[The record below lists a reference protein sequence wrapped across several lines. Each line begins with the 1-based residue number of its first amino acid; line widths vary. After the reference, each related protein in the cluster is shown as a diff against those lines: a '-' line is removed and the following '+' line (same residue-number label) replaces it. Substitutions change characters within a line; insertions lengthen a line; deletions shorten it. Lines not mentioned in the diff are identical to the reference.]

1 MNCVIIFSSNQKN
14 KMIVPKVVKPTLL
27 PSIRLDN
34 LEKLPEIAAIYFV
47 LNDKEEV
54 LYIGK
59 TENIKQKWNSDDK
72 QELLEVTKNA
82 IITYFAVASV
92 DILNQIETTLI
103 EWFKP
108 KYNITGKNTT
118 NFDHKP

>member
-1 MNCVIIFSSNQKN
+1 
-14 KMIVPKVVKPTLL
+14 MIVPKVVKPTLL

>member
-1 MNCVIIFSSNQKN
+1 
-14 KMIVPKVVKPTLL
+14 MIVPKAVKPKLL

-59 TENIKQKWNSDDK
+59 TENIKQKWNSNAK
-72 QELLEVTKNA
+72 QELLKVTRNA
-82 IITYFAVASV
+82 IITYFPVASA
-92 DILNQIETTLI
+92 DSLNQIETTLI
-103 EWFKP
+103 KWFKP
-108 KYNITGKNTT
+108 EYNVTEKNDCQ
-118 NFDHKP
+118 FR